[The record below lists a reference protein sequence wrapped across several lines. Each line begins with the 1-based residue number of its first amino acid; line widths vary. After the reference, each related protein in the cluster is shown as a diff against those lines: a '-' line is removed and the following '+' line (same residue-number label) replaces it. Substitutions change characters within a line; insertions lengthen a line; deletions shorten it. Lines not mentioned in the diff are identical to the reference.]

1 MPSFVHST
9 IYLMNISAHRDSVGQ
24 ECPTYRNPKDK
35 RLRCDDATATDW
47 SDLKTARQPQRSSPV
62 TPENADHRID
72 FHAMQYENGLLS
84 CWLFNS

>member
-9 IYLMNISAHRDSVGQ
+9 IYAMNISAHRGSVGQ

-62 TPENADHRID
+62 TPANTDHRVD
-72 FHAMQYENGLLS
+72 FEEQATRNVSQ
-84 CWLFNS
+84 